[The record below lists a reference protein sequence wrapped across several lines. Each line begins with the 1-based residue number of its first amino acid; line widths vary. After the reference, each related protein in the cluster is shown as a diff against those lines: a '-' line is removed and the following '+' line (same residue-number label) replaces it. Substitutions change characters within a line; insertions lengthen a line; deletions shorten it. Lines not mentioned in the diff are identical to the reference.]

1 MSRIGKMSIHLPK
14 GVEVKMDQL
23 RNIVVKGPNGPTTG
37 LFVKPALPL
46 GLSIKVEGEVL
57 HVECEKDD
65 MSPKHGLFRSLIQ
78 NAVEGVTKGF
88 EKKLE
93 LQGVGY
99 KAEMKGPDKL
109 DLKLGFS
116 HPLVLDVPV
125 GVKVTVDKSQVLI
138 TINGYEKQQVGKFA
152 AEVRGYKPP
161 EPYKGKGIRYA
172 GEVVRRKEGKAA
184 KGKA

>member
-1 MSRIGKMSIHLPK
+1 MSRIGKKIIALPK
-14 GVEVKMDQL
+14 GVEVKIDSL
-23 RNIVVKGPNGPTTG
+23 RNIVVKGPNAPAEG
-37 LFVKPALPL
+37 LFVRPALPL
-46 GLSIKVEGEVL
+46 GLSVKVDGENL
-57 HVECEKDD
+57 IVECETEE
-65 MSPKHGLFRSLIQ
+65 MGPKHGLFRSLIQ
-78 NAVEGVTKGF
+78 NAVDGVTKGF
-88 EKKLE
+88 EKRLE

-99 KAEMKGPDKL
+99 KAEMKGNKL

-116 HPLVLDVPV
+116 HPLLLDVPA
-125 GVKVTVDKSQVLI
+125 GLKTTVDKSQVLI
-138 TINGYEKQQVGKFA
+138 IINGYDKQQVGKFA